1 MESTDSGRIT
11 RNPETP
17 PNFFGSEASQKGKS
31 REWPFHVPP
40 CAIVRE
46 CGSVEGAELGEFTIS
61 LMPPAVFSD
70 LEGDLHG
77 ALFFR
82 LYVDPNPLSGQTA
95 AAAILSRLEYAS
107 VKGFYLL
114 HRSVSQRVQITIR
127 ERLVPTD
134 DPA

>member
-1 MESTDSGRIT
+1 MKTAGSEKRLEKPTRMLTASLVTICPMESTDSGRIT

-17 PNFFGSEASQKGKS
+17 PNFFGSEASQKGKF
-31 REWPFHVPP
+31 REWSFHVPP

-77 ALFFR
+77 ALFFP
-82 LYVDPNPLSGQTA
+82 LYVDSDPSLAKPRMPQFFPGANT
-95 AAAILSRLEYAS
+95 
-107 VKGFYLL
+107 
-114 HRSVSQRVQITIR
+114 RV
-127 ERLVPTD
+127 
-134 DPA
+134 